1 MRRHGPRLG
10 RWLVLAGALAMRPE
24 VIRGAD
30 PTRQALTRAKRSEEV
45 RARRG
50 SPLRLGWNVDGSIAM
65 GTNVDDVD
73 DVDDVGVPPHLHAR
87 VLILGPK
94 GRGELTI
101 VGRDA

>member
-73 DVDDVGVPPHLHAR
+73 VPPHLHAR
-87 VLILGPK
+87 ILLLDPK

-101 VGRDA
+101 VGRDDDDGDA